1 MSDELIQPWPTDQLE
16 SVNSCPICG
25 SGRKHRLE
33 SSLIDWMSHPPTG
46 MWSMNACLN
55 CGVAYLSPRPVS
67 ESIGKA
73 YTHYYTHTSDKDDL
87 VDNRLRR
94 VKDIFADK
102 YYSVANGTGGFLD
115 FVAYILVRL
124 MVPVSS
130 YLDAKSRHLFEL
142 DGKPGRLLDV
152 GCGNGEFLKFAR
164 KYGWNVRGID
174 LDEHAVAEAG
184 SSGLD
189 VSVGGIEVIAAGE
202 KFDFISLSH
211 VIEHVYDPTELV
223 RSCYSLLNEGGILWL
238 ETPNIEGLGHSIYK
252 SNWRGFEPPRHLVIF
267 NPMALSKL
275 CVGAGFVSVKQ
286 KLQGLS
292 GLYMGL
298 TSEKLLNDAKPC
310 GSFLGC
316 CIRKLCSIFRII
328 SVEILQMFTKRRRE
342 FIYYAYCN
350 QVIAVEQ

>member
-1 MSDELIQPWPTDQLE
+1 MRDELIQPWPIDQLE

-33 SSLIDWMSHPPTG
+33 SNLIDWMSHPPTG
-46 MWSMNACLN
+46 MWSMNDCLG

-73 YTHYYTHTSDKDDL
+73 YAHYYTHTSDKDDL
-87 VDNRLRR
+87 VNNRLRR

-102 YYSVANGTGGFLD
+102 YYSVANGTGGLLD
-115 FVAYILVRL
+115 LFAYILVRL
-124 MVPVSS
+124 MIPVSS

-142 DGKPGRLLDV
+142 DSKPGRLLDV

-164 KYGWNVRGID
+164 NYGWDVCGID

-202 KFDFISLSH
+202 RFDFISLSH

-223 RSCYSLLNEGGILWL
+223 RSCYSLLNEGGTLWL

-252 SNWRGFEPPRHLVIF
+252 SNWRGFEPPRHLVLF
-267 NPMALSKL
+267 NQTALSKICL
-275 CVGAGFVSVKQ
+275 DTGFVSVKQ
-286 KLQGLS
+286 KLHGLS

-298 TSEKLLNDAKPC
+298 TSERLLNKTIPC
-310 GSFLGC
+310 GSILGC
-316 CIRKLCSIFRII
+316 GIRNTAWLFRIALIEI
-328 SVEILQMFTKRRRE
+328 SQMFSKRRRE
-342 FIYYAYCN
+342 FITL
-350 QVIAVEQ
+350 IATR